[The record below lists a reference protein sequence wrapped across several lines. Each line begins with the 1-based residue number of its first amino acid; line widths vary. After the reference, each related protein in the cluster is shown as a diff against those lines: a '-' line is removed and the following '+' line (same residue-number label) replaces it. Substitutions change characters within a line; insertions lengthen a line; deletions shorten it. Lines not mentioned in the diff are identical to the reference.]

1 MTNASLLT
9 VLCLTFLF
17 RSIGF
22 AFSSGEKG
30 VNAGILFPLLSLIL
44 ATLMALFRDPEFATN
59 VSQEELTLLI
69 RQAGTFLLD
78 SRLSSSEQLEEA
90 KGKQMGQAINKLAV
104 QAATGSERHTSF
116 LALMTL
122 QQQLVLGNVDD
133 SVDDEFLGRLSRV
146 VTKLF
151 ARVIREEEKVENPY
165 LEERLDIETLLCGT
179 EDFLAACQQAEQA
192 SQPKD
197 RVAACRNLAETLF
210 LSILRAHGD
219 ASSLRQH
226 MDDLEI
232 GSESAMGLLV
242 TACED
247 ELGLVGVS
255 KAETTSALDVDVA
268 AQPAVPSPSRQPKTP
283 SRDVATLVSRLG
295 SAPAGEEREAALK
308 AIRNYKALHGD
319 EELGAHLQQLSGTFR
334 QFIEEQLNGVDTSVQ
349 KGSSQPAVS
358 MSERLRQL
366 RSRIEA
372 TEMVVQTV
380 VEDKAAPEPA
390 ENAAS
395 STRTPSKIPSPSAKR
410 SSPPSKLAQPSPSKI
425 PSPTERISKLPTS
438 GISSAQSLRERL
450 ARKTSDSVS
459 TAESSS
465 NIGRAAALR
474 ARLEAVKN
482 GKK

>member
-1 MTNASLLT
+1 MLRKTTNASLLT
-9 VLCLTFLF
+9 GLCLTFLF

-165 LEERLDIETLLCGT
+165 LEDRLDIETLLCGT

-232 GSESAMGLLV
+232 SSESAMGLLV
-242 TACED
+242 NACED

-268 AQPAVPSPSRQPKTP
+268 ALPAVPSPSRQPKTP

-319 EELGAHLQQLSGTFR
+319 DEELDAHLQQLSGTFR
-334 QFIEEQLNGVDTSVQ
+334 QFIEEQLNGVYTSVQ

-395 STRTPSKIPSPSAKR
+395 STRAPSKIPSPSAKR
-410 SSPPSKLAQPSPSKI
+410 SSQPSKLAQPSPSKI
-425 PSPTERISKLPTS
+425 PSPT
-438 GISSAQSLRERL
+438 A
-450 ARKTSDSVS
+450 DF
-459 TAESSS
+459 
-465 NIGRAAALR
+465 
-474 ARLEAVKN
+474 
-482 GKK
+482 